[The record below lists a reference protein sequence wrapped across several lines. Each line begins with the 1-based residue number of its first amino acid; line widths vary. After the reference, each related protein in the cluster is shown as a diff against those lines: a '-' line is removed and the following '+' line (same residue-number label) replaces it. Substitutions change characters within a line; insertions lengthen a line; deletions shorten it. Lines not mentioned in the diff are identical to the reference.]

1 MARDKEFEQ
10 RMQGMVYACRL
21 AQEQGVEALV
31 KTVKQR
37 GVTKVDI
44 TASDKQLA
52 DMWGALSDNIVLDSD
67 YEANHMATKALKKQ
81 IPKKVRYEDVG
92 YEQYGNVNVYAC
104 ICPSCDLE
112 IIKFDDNDV
121 SEKCESDDVEKM
133 FHSSMVHHAYVGL
146 NNYCNRCG
154 QKLDWSEE
162 SEENNET
169 D

>member
-1 MARDKEFEQ
+1 MTESEAIKELRDNIDLPF
-10 RMQGMVYACRL
+10 
-21 AQEQGVEALV
+21 
-31 KTVKQR
+31 
-37 GVTKVDI
+37 GVTVSDE
-44 TASDKQLA
+44 ASR
-52 DMWGALSDNIVLDSD
+52 
-67 YEANHMATKALKKQ
+67 MAIKALEKQ

-112 IIKFDDNDV
+112 IIKFNDNDV

-133 FHSSMVHHAYVGL
+133 FHSSMVHHAYIGL

-154 QKLDWSEE
+154 QKLDWSD
-162 SEENNET
+162 N

>member
-1 MARDKEFEQ
+1 MEECEAIKELHNIRPRGGIIPQ
-10 RMQGMVYACRL
+10 KRA
-21 AQEQGVEALV
+21 EALDV
-31 KTVKQR
+31 AI
-37 GVTKVDI
+37 KV
-44 TASDKQLA
+44 
-52 DMWGALSDNIVLDSD
+52 
-67 YEANHMATKALKKQ
+67 LKKQ

-162 SEENNET
+162 SRENNET

>member
-1 MARDKEFEQ
+1 MELELNEVIENLK
-10 RMQGMVYACRL
+10 Y
-21 AQEQGVEALV
+21 LV
-31 KTVKQR
+31 
-37 GVTKVDI
+37 
-44 TASDKQLA
+44 SDSCTDTQF
-52 DMWGALSDNIVLDSD
+52 D
-67 YEANHMATKALKKQ
+67 YIEEIEIATKALEKQ
-81 IPKKVRYEDVG
+81 IPKKVKYEDVG
-92 YEQYGNVNVYAC
+92 YDQYNNVNVYAC

-121 SEKCESDDVEKM
+121 SDKCESCDVEKM
-133 FHSSMVHHAYVGL
+133 FRSSMVHHAYIGL

>member
-1 MARDKEFEQ
+1 MTENETIKFMKLFREEWDKNS
-10 RMQGMVYACRL
+10 
-21 AQEQGVEALV
+21 
-31 KTVKQR
+31 KTR
-37 GVTKVDI
+37 N
-44 TASDKQLA
+44 A
-52 DMWGALSDNIVLDSD
+52 
-67 YEANHMATKALKKQ
+67 KALDVAIQALEKQ

-121 SEKCESDDVEKM
+121 SKKCESDDVEKM
-133 FHSSMVHHAYVGL
+133 FHSSMVHHAYIGL

-154 QKLDWSEE
+154 QKLDWS
-162 SEENNET
+162 

>member
-1 MARDKEFEQ
+1 MTENEAIERLKCMRLFMNLEDKENKSEF
-10 RMQGMVYACRL
+10 
-21 AQEQGVEALV
+21 
-31 KTVKQR
+31 
-37 GVTKVDI
+37 
-44 TASDKQLA
+44 
-52 DMWGALSDNIVLDSD
+52 LDSD
-67 YEANHMATKALKKQ
+67 YEANHMAIKALKKQ

-121 SEKCESDDVEKM
+121 FVFFESDDVEKM

-162 SEENNET
+162 SRENNET